1 MYVAI
6 YFFILLKMTAEMD
19 VSNKNVKK
27 QIIGHFEQKQVFF
40 WNPET
45 NNLTSGHCILAETPV
60 LYTVSL

>member
-1 MYVAI
+1 MI
-6 YFFILLKMTAEMD
+6 AEMD

-45 NNLTSGHCILAETPV
+45 NHLTSGHCILAETPV

>member
-1 MYVAI
+1 MI
-6 YFFILLKMTAEMD
+6 AEMD

-45 NNLTSGHCILAETPV
+45 NHLTSGHCIIAEIKHAGNVFHLILVPKFD
-60 LYTVSL
+60 SLV